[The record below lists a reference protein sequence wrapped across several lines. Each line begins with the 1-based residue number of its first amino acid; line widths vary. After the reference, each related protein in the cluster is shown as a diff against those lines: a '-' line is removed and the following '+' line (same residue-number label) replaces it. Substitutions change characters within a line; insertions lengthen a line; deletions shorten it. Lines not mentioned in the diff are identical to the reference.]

1 VWILGH
7 VLSGWDGT
15 NPLQNPTNLCR
26 FYTILSSLLST
37 KVDSFHASL
46 SNVGALADICAI
58 GFNCS
63 VSVDRFSPHG
73 IASTSGA
80 HTVMMLLDYTSS
92 RLYACILVF
101 QCYII
106 ASPVIG
112 LATWTA
118 RGVN

>member
-37 KVDSFHASL
+37 KVDCFHASL
-46 SNVGALADICAI
+46 SNVGALTDIYAI

-63 VSVDRFSPHG
+63 VSVDRFSPHV
-73 IASTSGA
+73 IASTSMPAFDDTTA
-80 HTVMMLLDYTSS
+80 HFKTDIFFGHTHEDQISVRTLPGCM
-92 RLYACILVF
+92 RLI
-101 QCYII
+101 
-106 ASPVIG
+106 
-112 LATWTA
+112 
-118 RGVN
+118 